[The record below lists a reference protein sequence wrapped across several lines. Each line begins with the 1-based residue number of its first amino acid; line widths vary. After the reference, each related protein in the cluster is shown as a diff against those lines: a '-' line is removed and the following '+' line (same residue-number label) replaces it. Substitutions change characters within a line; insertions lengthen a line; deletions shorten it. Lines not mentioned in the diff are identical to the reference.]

1 MRELL
6 RDLSSLDVMDH
17 FYLAG
22 GTSVA
27 LRLGHRRSID
37 LDFFSHSEPIDDAL
51 RTRIKTWFARHDART
66 IEDVDGNLVLQLPDD
81 LHVAFLSYGNPLI
94 EPADQVER
102 VAIASLTDV
111 GLMKLDA
118 VVSRGGRKDFI
129 DLFFISERIALD
141 TLLRRASEKY
151 PYARDFELMAV
162 ASFVLF
168 DNADPDHQP
177 DMLIDTGWDDV
188 KAFFVSE
195 AQRLG
200 AEWFRESDEP

>member
-6 RDLSSLDVMDH
+6 RDLSES
-17 FYLAG
+17 
-22 GTSVA
+22 
-27 LRLGHRRSID
+27 
-37 LDFFSHSEPIDDAL
+37 
-51 RTRIKTWFARHDART
+51 
-66 IEDVDGNLVLQLPDD
+66 
-81 LHVAFLSYGNPLI
+81 
-94 EPADQVER
+94 

-177 DMLIDTGWDDV
+177 DMLIDTSWDDV

-200 AEWFRESDEP
+200 AEWFPESDEP